1 MCVAVPPRLLSLMVP
16 QLYIH
21 EMIRTRRDA
30 LVKEE
35 RHDLFSG
42 LLEATEK
49 DGDGEAL
56 NDMDL
61 VGECCV

>member
-1 MCVAVPPRLLSLMVP
+1 MVP